1 MSEENRK
8 RGFEFNWGTG
18 IALTLVLFVGLM
30 SFMVYKA
37 MQQDF
42 DLVTEDYY
50 AEELDYQN
58 VINQK
63 RNALL
68 LTDSAVIRV
77 MEKEIVLNLPKD
89 FEGKTKSF
97 TALMYCEKEADNDF
111 KFESAATTQ
120 NSFLIPFK
128 KITTGKW
135 IAKVKLQCEGVDYYF
150 DPEIIF

>member
-1 MSEENRK
+1 MSDKK

-18 IALTLVLFVGLM
+18 IALTLILFVGLM

-58 VINQK
+58 IINQK
-63 RNALL
+63 TNALQ
-68 LTDSAVIRV
+68 LTDSASLNMVETAI
-77 MEKEIVLNLPKD
+77 MLNLPKD
-89 FEGKTKSF
+89 LEGKTKSF
-97 TALMYCEKEADNDF
+97 TALMYCEQEADNDF
-111 KFESAATTQ
+111 TFQHQGTTD
-120 NSFLIPFK
+120 NSFAIPFK
-128 KITTGKW
+128 KITSGKW
-135 IAKVKLQCEGVDYYF
+135 IAKVKLNCDGVDYYF